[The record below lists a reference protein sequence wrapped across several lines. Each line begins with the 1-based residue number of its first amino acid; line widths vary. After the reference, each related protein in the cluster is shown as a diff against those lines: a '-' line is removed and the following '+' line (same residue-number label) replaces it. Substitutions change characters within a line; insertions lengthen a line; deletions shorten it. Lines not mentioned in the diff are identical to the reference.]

1 MLIFENNFIICGGDT
16 LRQIFF
22 SFIRNASVF
31 ILRKN
36 NIFFDTDQIIIKRR
50 SFFGREYD
58 VTYISLKNKN
68 QRLAQVVCAES
79 EVIYLHCKHRF
90 CIHKICWLFDERF
103 AKFYLSSQCSCF
115 FSIENLVIHSSY
127 KIAIRFPCHSHV
139 FLCSPSFSFSLI
151 SHQHRPYLEGISCR
165 FSHKVI
171 DEILFY
177 FFFVLLVI
185 SIGDVIKLVNFLS
198 ICLY

>member
-1 MLIFENNFIICGGDT
+1 MM
-16 LRQIFF
+16 
-22 SFIRNASVF
+22 SH
-31 ILRKN
+31 
-36 NIFFDTDQIIIKRR
+36 
-50 SFFGREYD
+50 
-58 VTYISLKNKN
+58 TYISLKNKN

-90 CIHKICWLFDERF
+90 CIYKICWLFDERF

-115 FSIENLVIHSSY
+115 FFQL
-127 KIAIRFPCHSHV
+127 KILWFMLAIKFAIRFPCHSHI

-151 SHQHRPYLEGISCR
+151 SHQHRPYLEGVSCR

-177 FFFVLLVI
+177 FFCVLLVI
-185 SIGDVIKLVNFLS
+185 SIEDVIKLVNFLS
-198 ICLY
+198 ICLN